1 MHSFI
6 YYKYE
11 YEYEFLSLSKYKLEK
26 WSVNGKPNFMVI
38 GPACR
43 G

>member
-11 YEYEFLSLSKYKLEK
+11 YEYEFLSLSKYKLKK
-26 WSVNGKPNFMVI
+26 WSVTGKPNFMVI
-38 GPACR
+38 GLACR